1 MSPYKKRHNI
11 VMKKDLNIP
20 SEIGN
25 LRLVEKA
32 IDELSLELD
41 LSDEVYGNVLVATME
56 ATNNAIIHGNNSDPK
71 KSVKIEIQME
81 KEQLKIHVEDQG
93 GGFDFSSV
101 PDPTAPENLEKINGR
116 GIFLMERLS
125 DEILYQ
131 ITLLTSVL
139 QNRSLEGLYMAAES
153 RLSGN
158 SIPSRLNDRFR

>member
-1 MSPYKKRHNI
+1 MR
-11 VMKKDLNIP
+11 KDLNIP

-56 ATNNAIIHGNNSDPK
+56 ATNNAIIHGNKSDPSK
-71 KSVKIEIQME
+71 HVKIEILHAE
-81 KEQLKIHVEDQG
+81 KELTVHIEDQG
-93 GGFDFSSV
+93 SGFDHLNI

-125 DEILYQ
+125 DEILY
-131 ITLLTSVL
+131 
-139 QNRSLEGLYMAAES
+139 MADGRVVELKF
-153 RLSGN
+153 RL
-158 SIPSRLNDRFR
+158 

>member
-1 MSPYKKRHNI
+1 
-11 VMKKDLNIP
+11 MKKDLNIP

-56 ATNNAIIHGNNSDPK
+56 ATNNAIIHGNNSDPSK
-71 KSVKIEIQME
+71 NVNIKIFSEE
-81 KEQLKIHVEDQG
+81 KELKVQIEDQG
-93 GGFDFSSV
+93 IGFDFSSV

-125 DEILYQ
+125 DEILYLDDGR
-131 ITLLTSVL
+131 IVELKFNL
-139 QNRSLEGLYMAAES
+139 
-153 RLSGN
+153 
-158 SIPSRLNDRFR
+158 